1 MLRIDRASASSSPA
15 PTSRPPLLL
24 PLIASRPLANAVTVS
39 PQHAARN
46 LLDELLA
53 GEPYVIT
60 HGDYRDAYRARVAA
74 VERAFDRMERP

>member
-1 MLRIDRASASSSPA
+1 MTLPDDISAMLTGRGMATD
-15 PTSRPPLLL
+15 
-24 PLIASRPLANAVTVS
+24 VVS
-39 PQHAARN
+39 PEHAARN

-74 VERAFDRMERP
+74 VERAFDRMERS